1 MMIQT
6 LKRFFKNVRVAVAN
20 PAAFRAGLD
29 YTLYQIRKNDFSRLA
44 AAFGSDKGF
53 GRHGYSR
60 VYDALLG
67 PMRQQPIAVLELGLL
82 QHNVQRAIGGSA
94 FTDAPSL
101 RMLAEYFPKGR
112 IFGFDIQ
119 DFSGFSH
126 ERCTVFRGDQA
137 ERSDLQAFLATV
149 GVDAFDVI
157 VDDALHA
164 SRHQQIS
171 MGVLF
176 ERLKPGG
183 LYFVEDLHYQ
193 PAGFEAPT
201 DRLTLD
207 LLEQLRAGKGF
218 KSPVLSADE
227 IAYIERHTARVRIF
241 DTLKP
246 KHETK
251 FALAVLEK
259 CRDEV

>member
-1 MMIQT
+1 MKALT
-6 LKRFFKNVRVAVAN
+6 RFFKNTRVALAN

-29 YTLYQIRKNDFSRLA
+29 YTLYQLRKNEFSRLA
-44 AAFGSDKGF
+44 ARFNSDKGF

-60 VYDALLG
+60 IYDTLLA
-67 PMRQQPIAVLELGLL
+67 PLRQQPVTVLELGLL
-82 QHNVQRAIGGSA
+82 QHNVQRAIGGTA

-119 DFSGFSH
+119 DFSGFRH

-137 ERSDLQAFLATV
+137 ERRDLQAFLEAA
-149 GVDAFDVI
+149 GVEAFDVI

-164 SRHQQIS
+164 SRHQQVS

-193 PAGFEAPT
+193 PEGFEAPT

-207 LLEQLRAGKGF
+207 LLEDLRAGRGF
-218 KSPVLSADE
+218 KSPVLTADE
-227 IAYIERHTARVRIF
+227 IDYIERHAARVRIF

-251 FALAVLEK
+251 FALAVVDKRTEGG
-259 CRDEV
+259 

>member
-1 MMIQT
+1 MIKK
-6 LKRFFKNVRVAVAN
+6 LKQFAKNVRMAIAN

-29 YTLYQIRKNDFSRLA
+29 YTFYQIRKNEFFRLA
-44 AAFGSDKGF
+44 AKFDSDKGF

-60 VYDALLG
+60 VYDTFLAPL
-67 PMRQQPIAVLELGLL
+67 REQPVAVLELGLL
-82 QHNVQRAIGGSA
+82 QHNVQRAIGGTA

-101 RMLAEYFPKGR
+101 RMLADYFPKGR

-137 ERSDLQAFLATV
+137 ERRDLEAFLDTA

-176 ERLKPGG
+176 QRLKPGG

-193 PAGFEAPT
+193 PEGFEAPT

-207 LLEQLRAGKGF
+207 LLEELRAARGF

-259 CRDEV
+259 RRDAA

>member
-1 MMIQT
+1 M
-6 LKRFFKNVRVAVAN
+6 LKKLKQFLKNVRLASAN
-20 PAAFRAGLD
+20 RAAFRDGLD
-29 YTLYQIRKNDFSRLA
+29 YTLHQVRKNEFSRLA

-53 GRHGYSR
+53 GQHGYSR
-60 VYDALLG
+60 VYDVLLA
-67 PMRQQPIAVLELGLL
+67 PLRQQPITVLELGLL
-82 QHNVQRAIGGSA
+82 QHNVQRGIGGTA

-126 ERCTVFRGDQA
+126 ERCSVFRGDQA
-137 ERSDLQAFLATV
+137 ERRDLEALCETA

-157 VDDALHA
+157 IDDALHA

-171 MGVLF
+171 LGVLF
-176 ERLKPGG
+176 RRLKPGG

-207 LLEQLRAGKGF
+207 LLEELRAGRGF

-227 IAYIERHTARVRIF
+227 IAFIEQHTARVRIY

-246 KHETK
+246 KHETE

-259 CRDEV
+259 RREEV

>member
-1 MMIQT
+1 M
-6 LKRFFKNVRVAVAN
+6 LKKLRRFFKNARLAIDN
-20 PAAFRAGLD
+20 WAAFRAGID
-29 YTLYQIRKNDFSRLA
+29 YTLYQIRRNEFSRLA
-44 AAFGSDKGF
+44 AKFNSDKGF

-67 PMRQQPIAVLELGLL
+67 PLRQQPIAVLELGLL
-82 QHNVQRAIGGSA
+82 QHNVQRAIGGTA

-112 IFGFDIQ
+112 IVGFDIQ

-137 ERSDLQAFLATV
+137 ERPDLLAFLAAA
-149 GVDAFDVI
+149 DIASFDVI
-157 VDDALHA
+157 IDDALHA
-164 SRHQQIS
+164 SRHQQVS

-193 PAGFEAPT
+193 PQGYEAPT

-207 LLEQLRAGKGF
+207 LLQELGAGKGF
-218 KSPVLSADE
+218 NSPVLSAAE
-227 IAYIERHTARVRIF
+227 NAYIERHTARVTLF

-246 KHETK
+246 KHETEL
-251 FALAVLEK
+251 ALAVLEK
-259 CRDEV
+259 RRDAL